1 MNLLIFFLFLF
12 GFQYSCSESNQEKF
26 LRANL
31 LYNQGVFDK
40 ALEKYSSIP
49 DSMEKWF
56 NLGNC
61 FYKLGYY
68 AQAMALYKKAAKLAY
83 SYKDYEN
90 INFNIQKTKEKL
102 GTNGSDLNYS
112 LMQYVRLLPM
122 IYLQVFFLF
131 IWYITFLLFRKLVN
145 KKAYLRLFCLI
156 LISLITLGLIIDR
169 YVEQNKKMGIIIS
182 GDNLIYAGPD
192 KNYHIIGKLNL
203 SDEVY
208 IKKQVSGW
216 MQISNST
223 LKGWVPAN
231 FIFIV

>member
-1 MNLLIFFLFLF
+1 MNVLIFFLFLF
-12 GFQYSCSESNQEKF
+12 GFQCSWAESNQEKF

-31 LYNQGVFDK
+31 LYSQGAFDK
-40 ALEKYSSIP
+40 ALEKYSLTP
-49 DSMEKWF
+49 DNMAKWF

-68 AQAMALYKKAAKLAY
+68 AQAMALYKKALKLAE

-90 INFNIQKTKEKL
+90 INFNIEKTKEKL
-102 GTNGSDLNYS
+102 GKNSSDFSYS

-122 IYLQVFFLF
+122 IYLQVLFLF
-131 IWYITFLLFRKLVN
+131 IWYITFLLFRKLIN
-145 KKAYLRLFCLI
+145 KKAYLRLFCLMFV
-156 LISLITLGLIIDR
+156 SLITLGLIIDR
-169 YVEQNKKMGIIIS
+169 YVEQNKKTGIIIS

-216 MQISNST
+216 MQVSNST
-223 LKGWVPAN
+223 VKGWVSAN